1 MTLTEE
7 VDMLMN
13 LYPKIY
19 FACHTKHTIDPE
31 TKEKLTNNQLS
42 ILNHL
47 DPEIPISL
55 YELATH
61 LGVTPSTMSITI
73 NRLEQGKF
81 LMRKKSREDARKVEI
96 VLTSKGVNIRKS
108 SAVLDCEYVLS
119 MLKRLSER
127 ERQLAL
133 EGLSLLASASEME
146 MKSKSLGK
154 TWNNRNRQKK

>member
-19 FACHTKHTIDPE
+19 FACHTKHIIDPK
-31 TKEKLTNNQLS
+31 TKEKLTKNQIS
-42 ILNHL
+42 ILDHL

-81 LMRKKSREDARKVEI
+81 LMRKKSKKDGRKVEI
-96 VLTSKGVNIRKS
+96 VLTSKGVDIRKTNS
-108 SAVLDCEYVLS
+108 VLDYEYVLS
-119 MLKRLSER
+119 MLERLSGK

-133 EGLSLLASASEME
+133 QGLNLLASASEME
-146 MKSKSLGK
+146 MKRKSLDK
-154 TWNNRNRQKK
+154 TWNNRNKI